1 MQEYINIG
9 KIDKNKIG
17 IYKYKIV
24 TDILILTYE
33 RLNNHILKY
42 HNEEYNQVKDYLK
55 EIIENPDIILKEYKQ
70 EDTLIYLK
78 HIKQIDKKVRVVI
91 KLATNKKE
99 KIYNKN
105 SIITIMRQRD
115 KSWEQTIKNK
125 GEVIYSKILD
135 KNA

>member
-17 IYKYKIV
+17 SYKYKIV
-24 TDILILTYE
+24 TDTLILTYE

-42 HNEEYNQVKDYLK
+42 HNKEYNQVKDYLK

-78 HIKQIDKKVRVVI
+78 HIEQIDKKVRVVI

>member
-42 HNEEYNQVKDYLK
+42 HNEEYNQVEDYLK

-78 HIKQIDKKVRVVI
+78 HIEQINKKVRVVI

-115 KSWEQTIKNK
+115 RSWEQTIRNK

-135 KNA
+135 KNE

>member
-17 IYKYKIV
+17 SYKYKIV
-24 TDILILTYE
+24 TDTLILTYE

-78 HIKQIDKKVRVVI
+78 HIEQIDKKVRVVI

>member
-17 IYKYKIV
+17 SYKYKIV
-24 TDILILTYE
+24 TDTLILTYE

>member
-42 HNEEYNQVKDYLK
+42 HNEEYNQVEDYLK

-78 HIKQIDKKVRVVI
+78 HIEQINKKVRVVI

-135 KNA
+135 KNE

>member
-1 MQEYINIG
+1 MEEYINIG
-9 KIDKNKIG
+9 KIDKDKIG
-17 IYKYKIV
+17 DYKQKVI

-42 HNEEYNQVKDYLK
+42 HEEEYNQVKDYLR
-55 EIIENPDIILKEYKQ
+55 EIIENPDVILEEYNQK
-70 EDTLIYLK
+70 DTLIYLK

-91 KLATNKKE
+91 KLATNKEE
-99 KIYNKN
+99 KKYNKN

-125 GEVIYSKILD
+125 GKVIYLKY
-135 KNA
+135 

>member
-91 KLATNKKE
+91 KRKKYII
-99 KIYNKN
+99 KIP
-105 SIITIMRQRD
+105 
-115 KSWEQTIKNK
+115 
-125 GEVIYSKILD
+125 
-135 KNA
+135 